1 MSYFEGASTAADP
14 SDASI
19 GVDSDTWQLPLPSGE
34 YEVFLNFRG
43 PDTRYQ
49 ITDILYRFLVRLR
62 IRTFLDDE
70 NLREGEGIWPNLV
83 EAIEQSKIYV
93 PIFSEDYANSK
104 WCLRELAAIVER
116 QKHEEG
122 CIILPIFY
130 MVNPS
135 DVRHQT
141 GPFKQAFRK
150 RSRSF
155 DERTVQ
161 EWRDALSKVG
171 ALKGWH
177 VESNDKQGAI
187 TDLVYSIIWSHLS
200 KSIYVVETDKLVA
213 IDDHIEAVKE
223 RMELDSASV
232 GVVGI
237 HGIGGIG
244 KTTIAKAVYNK
255 ISGSFARC
263 SFVGNVRETL
273 EQRDGI
279 ISLQKKIISDVMRLT
294 TVEPI
299 TSVSDGIRIIRERV
313 SGFKVL
319 IILDDVD
326 EKSKLDEILG
336 KFENFASGSRFI
348 VTSRNVRV
356 LRTFT
361 EDDKLYKVRG
371 MSHTHSLQLFY
382 KHAFDLDSPLPG
394 YETLSSDVV
403 STTGGLPLTLKVV
416 GSLLYKED
424 KGFWKEKLAQF
435 QQHTLEEEVVE
446 VLMISYASLNYQAKQ
461 IFLDIACFLVGE
473 DKEMASYMWADCGFY
488 PISNVIILL
497 QRSLIEIGDGN
508 QFQMHDQLRDLGIN
522 IVHRENVENPLRRSR
537 IWSNPQALE
546 LLSREKGPSQVQ
558 TLRVN
563 SGSFVA
569 KEMASDCFV
578 NLSELRYLDAEYTML
593 IGDFSNLLPKMR
605 WFRLH
610 YHRNAGHNKLTNL
623 KMENLTILDLHS
635 SDVPYDC
642 SFFQVAE
649 KLKVIDLTKCYNMT
663 RLPCFP
669 TSGSLEI
676 LNLSCLML
684 RSADLDLGN
693 LSNLKVLLLKGGGV
707 RKITGGTIGV
717 LKQLRELDVTE
728 FRCEN
733 LGEALADIGE
743 LQVLKHLR
751 ASGTDIVATHGTRA
765 GIRLPTSLKELI
777 TSSPIANLSEL
788 IEMETLVVRDCSY
801 GLEIPPADT
810 MWWKLSKLKS
820 MELYGT
826 RMTTTISLRPFRLLP
841 STLTRLDISEYWGL
855 DWLPNLENLEN
866 LTLLS
871 IHDCPALK
879 EIQGLGGLKSLE
891 ILIIERVSLSNLIG
905 LDCLVALKTLEIS
918 SCHALR
924 RLPSLASLSNLC
936 KFHSYECPH
945 LVEIQGIE
953 GLESLQVLSIVS
965 EDSLSLLEGLGTLL
979 SFNKLQILQIWG
991 CPCLAALSSHDQQ
1004 LGGGG
1009 GASQLV
1015 LHSLQELSIGGSAL
1029 LLQTSFGQMLH
1040 LSKFPRLLELEVWQ
1054 LEAVD
1059 VDKELLLEGLES
1071 LEELTRLTLRGL
1083 AIQKLPSLS
1092 KLQKLEALTV
1102 TGASNLRE
1110 IEGIADLKSLEWL
1123 VLSSCTSFE
1132 TLPEGLS
1139 GLKRLRQVNIE
1150 GSTNLTCL
1158 SALSY
1163 LPPNVYVWGPNLL

>member
-1 MSYFEGASTAADP
+1 MSYLEGASTAADP
-14 SDASI
+14 SGRRGSDASI

-70 NLREGEGIWPNLV
+70 DLREGEGIWPSLV

-141 GPFKQAFRK
+141 GPFKKAFRK
-150 RSRSF
+150 RARSF
-155 DERTVQ
+155 DEKSTVQ

-187 TDLVYSIIWSHLS
+187 ADLVSSI
-200 KSIYVVETDKLVA
+200 
-213 IDDHIEAVKE
+213 
-223 RMELDSASV
+223 
-232 GVVGI
+232 
-237 HGIGGIG
+237 
-244 KTTIAKAVYNK
+244 
-255 ISGSFARC
+255 
-263 SFVGNVRETL
+263 
-273 EQRDGI
+273 
-279 ISLQKKIISDVMRLT
+279 
-294 TVEPI
+294 
-299 TSVSDGIRIIRERV
+299 
-313 SGFKVL
+313 
-319 IILDDVD
+319 
-326 EKSKLDEILG
+326 
-336 KFENFASGSRFI
+336 
-348 VTSRNVRV
+348 
-356 LRTFT
+356 
-361 EDDKLYKVRG
+361 
-371 MSHTHSLQLFY
+371 
-382 KHAFDLDSPLPG
+382 
-394 YETLSSDVV
+394 
-403 STTGGLPLTLKVV
+403 
-416 GSLLYKED
+416 
-424 KGFWKEKLAQF
+424 
-435 QQHTLEEEVVE
+435 
-446 VLMISYASLNYQAKQ
+446 
-461 IFLDIACFLVGE
+461 
-473 DKEMASYMWADCGFY
+473 
-488 PISNVIILL
+488 
-497 QRSLIEIGDGN
+497 
-508 QFQMHDQLRDLGIN
+508 
-522 IVHRENVENPLRRSR
+522 
-537 IWSNPQALE
+537 
-546 LLSREKGPSQVQ
+546 LLSRDKGPSQVQ
-558 TLRVN
+558 ALRVN

-635 SDVPYDC
+635 SDVPYDWGGW
-642 SFFQVAE
+642 SNIIKVAE
-649 KLKVIDLTKCYNMT
+649 KLKVLDLAKCYNMT

-676 LNLSCLML
+676 LNLSCLMV

-707 RKITGGTIGV
+707 RKITGGTIRV
-717 LKQLRELDVTE
+717 LKQLRELDITE

-733 LGEALADIGE
+733 LGESLADIGE
-743 LQVLKHLR
+743 LQALKHLR

-826 RMTTTISLRPFRLLP
+826 RMTMTTISLRPFGLLP
-841 STLTRLDISEYWGL
+841 SSLTRLDIREYWGL

-879 EIQGLGGLKSLE
+879 DIQGLGGLKSLE
-891 ILIIERVSLSNLIG
+891 ILIIDRVSLSNLLG

-924 RLPSLASLSNLC
+924 RLPSLASLSNLSR
-936 KFHSYECPH
+936 FHSFECPR

-965 EDSLSLLEGLGTLL
+965 EDSLSLLEGLGTLM

-991 CPCLAALSSHDQQ
+991 CPLLTSLSSHVQQ
-1004 LGGGG
+1004 HLGDGGG
-1009 GASQLV
+1009 GASRLV
-1015 LHSLQELSIGGSAL
+1015 LNSLRKLSIGGAAL

-1040 LSKFPRLLELEVWQ
+1040 LSKFPRLLELEIEQ
-1054 LEAVD
+1054 TEDDD
-1059 VDKELLLEGLES
+1059 VDKELLLEGLDS

-1083 AIQKLPSLS
+1083 ATQKLPSLS

-1123 VLSSCTSFE
+1123 VLRSCTSFE

-1150 GSTNLTCL
+1150 GSTNLTGL
-1158 SALSY
+1158 FALSY
-1163 LPPNVYVWGPNLL
+1163 LPPNVYVWAPNLL

>member
-70 NLREGEGIWPNLV
+70 NLREGEGIWPSLV

-263 SFVGNVRETL
+263 SFVDDVRETL

-313 SGFKVL
+313 SRFKVL

-371 MSHTHSLQLFY
+371 MSRTHSLQLFY
-382 KHAFDLDSPLPG
+382 KHAFDMDSPLPG
-394 YETLSSDVV
+394 YETLSGDVV

-435 QQHTLEEEVVE
+435 QQHVHTRGRGSGG
-446 VLMISYASLNYQAKQ
+446 IN
-461 IFLDIACFLVGE
+461 
-473 DKEMASYMWADCGFY
+473 
-488 PISNVIILL
+488 
-497 QRSLIEIGDGN
+497 
-508 QFQMHDQLRDLGIN
+508 DQLRFIKLPGKADFFWI
-522 IVHRENVENPLRRSR
+522 
-537 IWSNPQALE
+537 
-546 LLSREKGPSQVQ
+546 LLVS
-558 TLRVN
+558 
-563 SGSFVA
+563 
-569 KEMASDCFV
+569 
-578 NLSELRYLDAEYTML
+578 
-593 IGDFSNLLPKMR
+593 
-605 WFRLH
+605 
-610 YHRNAGHNKLTNL
+610 
-623 KMENLTILDLHS
+623 
-635 SDVPYDC
+635 
-642 SFFQVAE
+642 
-649 KLKVIDLTKCYNMT
+649 
-663 RLPCFP
+663 
-669 TSGSLEI
+669 SLE
-676 LNLSCLML
+676 
-684 RSADLDLGN
+684 RT
-693 LSNLKVLLLKGGGV
+693 K
-707 RKITGGTIGV
+707 RWP
-717 LKQLRELDVTE
+717 VT
-728 FRCEN
+728 CG
-733 LGEALADIGE
+733 L
-743 LQVLKHLR
+743 
-751 ASGTDIVATHGTRA
+751 IVDFT
-765 GIRLPTSLKELI
+765 P
-777 TSSPIANLSEL
+777 
-788 IEMETLVVRDCSY
+788 
-801 GLEIPPADT
+801 
-810 MWWKLSKLKS
+810 
-820 MELYGT
+820 
-826 RMTTTISLRPFRLLP
+826 
-841 STLTRLDISEYWGL
+841 
-855 DWLPNLENLEN
+855 
-866 LTLLS
+866 
-871 IHDCPALK
+871 
-879 EIQGLGGLKSLE
+879 
-891 ILIIERVSLSNLIG
+891 
-905 LDCLVALKTLEIS
+905 
-918 SCHALR
+918 
-924 RLPSLASLSNLC
+924 
-936 KFHSYECPH
+936 
-945 LVEIQGIE
+945 
-953 GLESLQVLSIVS
+953 
-965 EDSLSLLEGLGTLL
+965 
-979 SFNKLQILQIWG
+979 
-991 CPCLAALSSHDQQ
+991 
-1004 LGGGG
+1004 
-1009 GASQLV
+1009 
-1015 LHSLQELSIGGSAL
+1015 
-1029 LLQTSFGQMLH
+1029 
-1040 LSKFPRLLELEVWQ
+1040 
-1054 LEAVD
+1054 
-1059 VDKELLLEGLES
+1059 
-1071 LEELTRLTLRGL
+1071 
-1083 AIQKLPSLS
+1083 
-1092 KLQKLEALTV
+1092 
-1102 TGASNLRE
+1102 
-1110 IEGIADLKSLEWL
+1110 
-1123 VLSSCTSFE
+1123 
-1132 TLPEGLS
+1132 
-1139 GLKRLRQVNIE
+1139 
-1150 GSTNLTCL
+1150 
-1158 SALSY
+1158 
-1163 LPPNVYVWGPNLL
+1163 

>member
-177 VESNDKQGAI
+177 VESNDK
-187 TDLVYSIIWSHLS
+187 
-200 KSIYVVETDKLVA
+200 
-213 IDDHIEAVKE
+213 
-223 RMELDSASV
+223 
-232 GVVGI
+232 
-237 HGIGGIG
+237 
-244 KTTIAKAVYNK
+244 
-255 ISGSFARC
+255 
-263 SFVGNVRETL
+263 
-273 EQRDGI
+273 
-279 ISLQKKIISDVMRLT
+279 
-294 TVEPI
+294 
-299 TSVSDGIRIIRERV
+299 
-313 SGFKVL
+313 
-319 IILDDVD
+319 
-326 EKSKLDEILG
+326 
-336 KFENFASGSRFI
+336 
-348 VTSRNVRV
+348 NVRV

-635 SDVPYDC
+635 SDVPYDWGGWRNIIK
-642 SFFQVAE
+642 VAE

>member
-348 VTSRNVRV
+348 VTSRN
-356 LRTFT
+356 
-361 EDDKLYKVRG
+361 
-371 MSHTHSLQLFY
+371 
-382 KHAFDLDSPLPG
+382 
-394 YETLSSDVV
+394 
-403 STTGGLPLTLKVV
+403 
-416 GSLLYKED
+416 
-424 KGFWKEKLAQF
+424 
-435 QQHTLEEEVVE
+435 
-446 VLMISYASLNYQAKQ
+446 
-461 IFLDIACFLVGE
+461 
-473 DKEMASYMWADCGFY
+473 
-488 PISNVIILL
+488 
-497 QRSLIEIGDGN
+497 IEIGDGN

-635 SDVPYDC
+635 SDVPYDWGGWRNIIK
-642 SFFQVAE
+642 VAE

>member
-237 HGIGGIG
+237 HGIGGI
-244 KTTIAKAVYNK
+244 
-255 ISGSFARC
+255 
-263 SFVGNVRETL
+263 
-273 EQRDGI
+273 D
-279 ISLQKKIISDVMRLT
+279 
-294 TVEPI
+294 
-299 TSVSDGIRIIRERV
+299 
-313 SGFKVL
+313 
-319 IILDDVD
+319 
-326 EKSKLDEILG
+326 
-336 KFENFASGSRFI
+336 FASGSRFI

-635 SDVPYDC
+635 SDVPYDWGGWRNIIK
-642 SFFQVAE
+642 VAE

-743 LQVLKHLR
+743 L

-953 GLESLQVLSIVS
+953 GLESLQVLSI
-965 EDSLSLLEGLGTLL
+965 
-979 SFNKLQILQIWG
+979 
-991 CPCLAALSSHDQQ
+991 
-1004 LGGGG
+1004 
-1009 GASQLV
+1009 
-1015 LHSLQELSIGGSAL
+1015 
-1029 LLQTSFGQMLH
+1029 MLH

>member
-177 VESNDKQGAI
+177 VESNDKYASLPRASGAI

-635 SDVPYDC
+635 SDVPYDWGGWRNIIK
-642 SFFQVAE
+642 VAE

-826 RMTTTISLRPFRLLP
+826 RMTTTISP
-841 STLTRLDISEYWGL
+841 LTRLDISEYWGL

-891 ILIIERVSLSNLIG
+891 ILIIERVSLSNLI
-905 LDCLVALKTLEIS
+905 
-918 SCHALR
+918 
-924 RLPSLASLSNLC
+924 
-936 KFHSYECPH
+936 
-945 LVEIQGIE
+945 
-953 GLESLQVLSIVS
+953 
-965 EDSLSLLEGLGTLL
+965 GLGTLL

>member
-635 SDVPYDC
+635 SDVPYDWGGWRNII
-642 SFFQVAE
+642 
-649 KLKVIDLTKCYNMT
+649 KVC
-663 RLPCFP
+663 
-669 TSGSLEI
+669 
-676 LNLSCLML
+676 
-684 RSADLDLGN
+684 
-693 LSNLKVLLLKGGGV
+693 NLKVLLLKGGGV

>member
-116 QKHEEG
+116 QKHEE
-122 CIILPIFY
+122 
-130 MVNPS
+130 
-135 DVRHQT
+135 
-141 GPFKQAFRK
+141 
-150 RSRSF
+150 
-155 DERTVQ
+155 
-161 EWRDALSKVG
+161 
-171 ALKGWH
+171 
-177 VESNDKQGAI
+177 
-187 TDLVYSIIWSHLS
+187 
-200 KSIYVVETDKLVA
+200 
-213 IDDHIEAVKE
+213 
-223 RMELDSASV
+223 ASV

-635 SDVPYDC
+635 SDVPYDWGGWRNIIK
-642 SFFQVAE
+642 VAE

-891 ILIIERVSLSNLIG
+891 ILIIE
-905 LDCLVALKTLEIS
+905 
-918 SCHALR
+918 
-924 RLPSLASLSNLC
+924 
-936 KFHSYECPH
+936 
-945 LVEIQGIE
+945 
-953 GLESLQVLSIVS
+953 
-965 EDSLSLLEGLGTLL
+965 
-979 SFNKLQILQIWG
+979 
-991 CPCLAALSSHDQQ
+991 
-1004 LGGGG
+1004 
-1009 GASQLV
+1009 
-1015 LHSLQELSIGGSAL
+1015 SAL

>member
-177 VESNDKQGAI
+177 VESNDKYASLPRASGAI

-635 SDVPYDC
+635 SDVPYDWGGWRNIIK
-642 SFFQVAE
+642 VAE

-826 RMTTTISLRPFRLLP
+826 RMTTS
-841 STLTRLDISEYWGL
+841 
-855 DWLPNLENLEN
+855 
-866 LTLLS
+866 
-871 IHDCPALK
+871 
-879 EIQGLGGLKSLE
+879 
-891 ILIIERVSLSNLIG
+891 